1 MREFLEIY
9 SSIAPG
15 LLIIVAAFMRT
26 SGVRLEA
33 LEFSVPVVAL
43 ITLSVAAAISLL
55 VEKKRSRS

>member
-15 LLIIVAAFMRT
+15 LLIIVATFMRT

-33 LEFSVPVVAL
+33 LEFSIPVVAL
-43 ITLSVAAAISLL
+43 ITLSVAAAISFL
-55 VEKKRSRS
+55 VEKKRSRP